1 MSPEELVEIRYDPAN
16 AAIWL
21 PKVVAAHKA
30 QAAQIEDLMANCNS
44 LRERCWK
51 AEAQIDA
58 LKEKL
63 VEERAAVLTCDICY
77 DINKN
82 LAIDGTPTRVDDFTD
97 EEERIK
103 LARQQLKAEMP
114 EVGWE

>member
-63 VEERAAVLTCDICY
+63 VEERALRILRRQHDYEHNYSFTKTDALD
-77 DINKN
+77 
-82 LAIDGTPTRVDDFTD
+82 LAS
-97 EEERIK
+97 
-103 LARQQLKAEMP
+103 QQLKAEMP

>member
-1 MSPEELVEIRYDPAN
+1 MSDILELGKAVNEKCQSKDGSVDHRYWAFRSVELLPALI
-16 AAIWL
+16 AETERL
-21 PKVVAAHKA
+21 RF
-30 QAAQIEDLMANCNS
+30 QAAQIE
-44 LRERCWK
+44 
-51 AEAQIDA
+51 A

-114 EVGWE
+114 GVEWE

>member
-63 VEERAAVLTCDICY
+63 IEKQYALLPSAPPMYNDSRIAA
-77 DINKN
+77 
-82 LAIDGTPTRVDDFTD
+82 AI
-97 EEERIK
+97 
-103 LARQQLKAEMP
+103 QQLKAEMP